1 MKCPPCITV
10 LALVTASAAVDA
22 GPFLPQDEPTT
33 EVRQTAQERCDALAE
48 KAKEAQ
54 RDWIDDWREK
64 FAAAEEAGED
74 PPALSPEDSPIK
86 EFIPEFQAMAEE
98 YASTDD
104 AIPSLM
110 WLFQQTSFLDL
121 EAARQAIETL
131 CDAHARSEALE
142 PLARGLGMI
151 TRVCEPERA
160 TELLEQLEKQ
170 TPSAKLRGW
179 AIYVRLVDQLEV
191 HEVKSEDYVALRER
205 LRKAVEEASDKRLKA
220 LLEKKIKIC
229 EAFGLGVVAPDIEGI
244 DLDGV
249 AFKLSDYKGK
259 VLFVDFWGDW

>member
-1 MKCPPCITV
+1 MKCPPCITI

-33 EVRQTAQERCDALAE
+33 EVRLTAQERCDALAE
-48 KAKEAQ
+48 KAEKAN

-64 FAAAEEAGED
+64 VTAAEEAGEN
-74 PPALSPEDSPIK
+74 PPAFSWEDSPVK

-110 WLFQQTSFLDL
+110 WLFREAYFLDL

-142 PLARGLGMI
+142 PLARGLGLI
-151 TRVCEPERA
+151 TRVCDPERTA
-160 TELLEQLEKQ
+160 ELLEQLEKQ
-170 TPSAKLRGW
+170 TPSARLRGW
-179 AIYVRLVDQLEV
+179 AIYTRLVDQLEV
-191 HEVKSEDYVALRER
+191 HDLKSEDYVALRER
-205 LRKAVEEASDKRLKA
+205 LRKAGEEAGDKRLKA
-220 LLEKKIKIC
+220 QLEKKIKIR
-229 EAFGLGVVAPDIEGI
+229 EAFGIGVVAPDIEGI